1 MDPLIQSDIKSLLIA
16 DEKQVGQTFR
26 LMESGVNL
34 TKDLVNAG
42 VGGNAGVVNTNKQ
55 IIRSI
60 TDGSVPKS
68 SIIATYTYRV
78 INRLR
83 TQGISISKST
93 EEYLEG
99 LYADLKLHAGT
110 REAVVHDTEAL
121 VAGSEELAK
130 RASTLENAVY
140 VYSFPT
146 YLHFGTI
153 EDPEVKWLKIGS
165 TRNAVWQRIVDQ
177 NRQTSMPE
185 DPVLIRIYHAENMN
199 VAEVESKFH
208 KTLEKVGHERSA
220 ATKTKAG
227 KEWFATTEDAL
238 DALAELMNLQI
249 ESDFEF

>member
-1 MDPLIQSDIKSLLIA
+1 VDPVIQLEIRVLLNS
-16 DEKQVGQTFR
+16 DEKQVGQTYR
-26 LMESGVNL
+26 LIETGVTL
-34 TKDLVNAG
+34 TKDLVAAG
-42 VGGNAGVVNTNKQ
+42 VGANPGVVNSNKQ
-55 IIRSI
+55 IIKSI
-60 TDGSVPKS
+60 LDGIVPKS
-68 SIIATYTYRV
+68 AIMATYTYRV

-83 TQGISISKST
+83 SQGIQISKST
-93 EEYLEG
+93 EDYLDG
-99 LYADLKLHAGT
+99 LYAALKLHAGT
-110 REAVVHDTEAL
+110 REALVHDTETL

-165 TRNAVWQRIVDQ
+165 TRKAVWQRIVEQ

-185 DPVLIRIYHAENMN
+185 DPVLIRIYHAEKMN

-208 KTLEKVGHERSA
+208 KTLEKVGHERST

-238 DALAELMNLQI
+238 DALAELMNLEI
-249 ESDFEF
+249 ESDFDF